1 MRAMKTVLS
10 YIVVIMG
17 YIFLALLLGVLAAML
32 FTY

>member
-1 MRAMKTVLS
+1 MKTVLS